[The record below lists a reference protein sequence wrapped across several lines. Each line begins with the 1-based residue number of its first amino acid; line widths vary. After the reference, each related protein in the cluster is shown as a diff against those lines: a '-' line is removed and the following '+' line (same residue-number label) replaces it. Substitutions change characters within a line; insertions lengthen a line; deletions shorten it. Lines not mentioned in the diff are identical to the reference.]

1 MEASP
6 VPMLVFDATDR
17 ITIYA
22 NSHLT
27 ELSGYTTDELIGRK
41 IPADFLSVEARALI
55 LEKLGRMGYLR
66 DEEVKLTRNDG
77 TPYRALVTV
86 YPATFNGR
94 SALVAGYIDITGRK
108 RSEIELREAKETAEA
123 ANQAKSAF
131 LANMSHELR
140 TPLNAINGSG
150 ASAS

>member
-1 MEASP
+1 
-6 VPMLVFDATDR
+6 
-17 ITIYA
+17 
-22 NSHLT
+22 
-27 ELSGYTTDELIGRK
+27 
-41 IPADFLSVEARALI
+41 
-55 LEKLGRMGYLR
+55 
-66 DEEVKLTRNDG
+66 
-77 TPYRALVTV
+77 V